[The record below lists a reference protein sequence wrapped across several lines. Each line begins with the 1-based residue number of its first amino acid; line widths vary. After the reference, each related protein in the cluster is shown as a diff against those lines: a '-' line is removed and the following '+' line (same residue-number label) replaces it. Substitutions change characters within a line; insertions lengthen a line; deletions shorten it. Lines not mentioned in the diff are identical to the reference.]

1 MKTQSKTRRTLFG
14 TLAITRECPV
24 SWTAAELERPINFCN
39 QCQKNVYNLTVMTD
53 KQVEAILR
61 GEGSVRPCVIMK
73 RRKDGS
79 LVTDNCPV
87 RLRSVRSKVRLAATT
102 LIFLVAGLLFGQS
115 VDAQGLIGAPSD
127 PRYGMSGE
135 VGIVGDFGYDRA
147 CDIGRAITFVAI
159 LLSPFVAIRHFV
171 KTYGKTN
178 VVKSFVLSS
187 AMLVGIP
194 VLVHLTWIWLINNTV
209 GSMCG
214 GGL

>member
-1 MKTQSKTRRTLFG
+1 MKTQSKTIRTLFDAL
-14 TLAITRECPV
+14 TITRECPI

-61 GEGSVRPCVIMK
+61 GEGSARPCIIMK
-73 RRKDGS
+73 RRKNGS

-87 RLRSVRSKVRLAATT
+87 RLRSMRSRVRLAATT
-102 LIFLVAGLLFGQS
+102 LIVLAAGLLFSQS
-115 VDAQGLIGAPSD
+115 VDAQGLVGAPSD
-127 PRYGMSGE
+127 PRYGTSGE
-135 VGIVGDFGYDRA
+135 VGVVGDFGYDRA

-159 LLSPFVAIRHFV
+159 LFSPFVAIRHFV

-178 VVKSFVLSS
+178 VVKSFALALV
-187 AMLVGIP
+187 MLIGIP
-194 VLVHLTWIWLINNTV
+194 VLVHVTGLYLINNTV